1 MRVLMVEDNKDTL
14 ATMAAV
20 LRYERYDLVTAM
32 DGPSAL
38 EIAKVFLPEVVL
50 LDIGLPGL
58 DGYRVARALR
68 AQDPRRKLFIAAIT
82 GYGTAADK
90 QHAAEADAAMRSHY
104 GRAQGLIN
112 QLAQLLAIGRAR

>member
-90 QHAAEADAAMRSHY
+90 QHAAEAGIDAHLTKPADPTEVLRLLEEFRS
-104 GRAQGLIN
+104 RL
-112 QLAQLLAIGRAR
+112 